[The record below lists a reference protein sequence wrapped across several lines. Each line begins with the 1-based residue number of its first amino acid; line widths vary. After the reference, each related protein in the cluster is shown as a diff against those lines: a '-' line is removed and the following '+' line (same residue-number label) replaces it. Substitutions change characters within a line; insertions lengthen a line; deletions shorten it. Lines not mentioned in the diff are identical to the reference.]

1 MRKLFSTEEAAGQ
14 SMVAADNQR
23 FAASHFARSV
33 LDFPLQQCNL
43 CRRQVEQFVD
53 AGVDVGFGVGQ
64 LSGEGLHGGTVL
76 GEVGFP
82 LVGGLWFLER
92 VGLELEAGLQGVA
105 EFVQGLF
112 PPRLRFVVQRAERLA
127 LGILAE
133 RLTQAALEVR
143 LQFVALRS
151 QSVVAA

>member
-1 MRKLFSTEEAAGQ
+1 MNPRTPKWQTS
-14 SMVAADNQR
+14 
-23 FAASHFARSV
+23 RSV
-33 LDFPLQQCNL
+33 FDFALEQGDL
-43 CRRQVEQFVD
+43 CRSQVEQFVD
-53 AGVDVGFGVGQ
+53 AGVDFGFGVGQ
-64 LSGEGLHGGTVL
+64 LLGEGLHGGTLL

-92 VGLELEAGLQGVA
+92 VGFELEAGLQGVA

-127 LGILAE
+127 LRILAE

-143 LQFVALRS
+143 LHFVALRS
-151 QSVVAA
+151 QRRA

>member
-1 MRKLFSTEEAAGQ
+1 MF
-14 SMVAADNQR
+14 
-23 FAASHFARSV
+23 
-33 LDFPLQQCNL
+33 DFTLEQGDL
-43 CRRQVEQFVD
+43 CRSQVEQFVD

-64 LSGEGLHGGTVL
+64 LMGEGLHGGTLL
-76 GEVGFP
+76 GEIRFP

-92 VGLELEAGLQGVA
+92 VGLEFEAGLQGVA

-133 RLTQAALEVR
+133 RLAQAALEVC

-151 QSVVAA
+151 ERRA